1 MRFLRATTAACMVR
15 SLAPGKAKPR
25 QRLQRAVR
33 EAVKETARSALMRI
47 LQTPSTE
54 RTDEQLGKLLCT
66 VSQFSFFATLDGD
79 VTREVCRFLT
89 VMEAQHEQVLCRQG
103 EVGDC
108 MYFIMEGAVNVMVR
122 TSKDESSKGMGRK
135 VDMMREGSAFGQLAL
150 VSTETSDDS
159 RKRTAT
165 CCASGPCALI
175 VLFRDDYQRLV
186 AQAVLDAQNKL
197 VMALRTVPSL
207 SGASRAEL
215 LRAAVMMRSR
225 PISYRKGDI
234 ISPKNVLAEQLQ
246 FLEEGTLVVKAESRI
261 VRQVVLTS
269 MYMVGA
275 ISLLRDESLDISIIA
290 GSDVSGYTLP
300 PHLARKL
307 LANRSVTTAVEVT
320 HREEQAMYAERVEK
334 LTAAA
339 QLRSSLIAS
348 SIKSTQREKEV
359 HPAVRLG
366 RCQLFPNGKSDRPD
380 VPQPPNYRSPKS
392 FKDDTAEAQQVRT
405 ASPEPHCARQSV
417 SRCCCC
423 ACRYVHNFRCVCV
436 LPRSSPIESIFRCIA
451 HAAAAVSCSRC
462 SQSSSRTDRCR

>member
-1 MRFLRATTAACMVR
+1 MVR

-33 EAVKETARSALMRI
+33 ETVKETARSALLRI
-47 LQTPSTE
+47 LQTPPAE
-54 RTDEQLGKLLCT
+54 RTDEQLGKLLRT
-66 VSQFSFFATLDGD
+66 VSQFNFFATLDGD

-108 MYFIMEGAVNVMVR
+108 MYFIMEGTVNVMVR
-122 TSKDESSKGMGRK
+122 NSKDDSNNDIGRK

-150 VSTETSDDS
+150 FSTEGNSDDS

-165 CCASGPCALI
+165 CCASGPCTLA

-197 VMALRTVPSL
+197 VVALRTVPSL
-207 SGASRAEL
+207 SGAPRAEL

-225 PISYRKGDI
+225 PIRYHKGDI
-234 ISPKNVLAEQLQ
+234 IAPENTLADQLQ
-246 FLEEGTLVVKAESRI
+246 FLVEGTLLVKAEGSV

-269 MYMVGA
+269 MEMVGA
-275 ISLLRDESLDISIIA
+275 MSLLRDESLDISVVA

-307 LANRSVTTAVEVT
+307 LANRSVITAVEAN
-320 HREEQAMYAERVEK
+320 HREEQAMYAERVLK
-334 LTAAA
+334 LTATA

-348 SIKSTQREKEV
+348 GIKSTQREKQV

-366 RCQLFPNGKSDRPD
+366 RRQLFPVNGKSGRPE
-380 VPQPPNYRSPKS
+380 VPQPPNYRSLRS
-392 FKDDTAEAQQVRT
+392 FKDDTAEAQQVRS
-405 ASPEPHCARQSV
+405 AFPEPHCTRQPCQPLLLL
-417 SRCCCC
+417 CCRAD
-423 ACRYVHNFRCVCV
+423 ACTTFD
-436 LPRSSPIESIFRCIA
+436 A
-451 HAAAAVSCSRC
+451 HACCQDQAPPRVPPAA
-462 SQSSSRTDRCR
+462 QPT